1 MKGREYL
8 GHATVDDKVSAV
20 DEAALVAGE
29 EEHGLGLLD
38 GFAEAAGGE
47 VYLAT
52 VALGRVISEPI
63 LKKRRAGKIQYRVR
77 AWELW
82 EKWCGSGIKGHGLW
96 VAAVE
101 LERTLVAPGTMR

>member
-8 GHATVDDKVSAV
+8 CHAAVDDKVSAV

-47 VYLAT
+47 MDLAT
-52 VALGRVISEPI
+52 VTLGRVVSEPI
-63 LKKRRAGKIQYRVR
+63 LKKGRAGNFSIEF
-77 AWELW
+77 AL
-82 EKWCGSGIKGHGLW
+82 GN
-96 VAAVE
+96 
-101 LERTLVAPGTMR
+101 

>member
-8 GHATVDDKVSAV
+8 GHAAVDDKVSAV

-47 VYLAT
+47 VDLAT
-52 VALGRVISEPI
+52 VALSRIISEPI
-63 LKKRRAGKIQYRVR
+63 LKKGCAGKF
-77 AWELW
+77 
-82 EKWCGSGIKGHGLW
+82 
-96 VAAVE
+96 
-101 LERTLVAPGTMR
+101 